1 VTGVSTDYQDSI
13 CTIKLCNGEKRNPLS
28 REAQDGILASL
39 EDARRC
45 RAKVVIIKGDG
56 PAFCSGYNLDP
67 SSRTAYIE
75 SPDILTDLAGLRRS
89 AEFLLQVRRYPMP
102 ILAQVHGHCLAGGT
116 DLMLATDIAIASK
129 SARIGVPNVRSLGIS
144 LLSTLWPI
152 YIGPMR
158 SKLLFFTG
166 DWISGEQAEKW
177 GLVAL
182 SIAEQE
188 LDAAVTKIAQRISL
202 LPKDLLETMK
212 LAGNRAF
219 ETIGVDQLVAA
230 ALEIDVIA
238 HFSPSVKD
246 FWQEV
251 KHNGLTPSLRK
262 RDEPFR
268 EGNLSALLEQWKST
282 N

>member
-1 VTGVSTDYQDSI
+1 
-13 CTIKLCNGEKRNPLS
+13 
-28 REAQDGILASL
+28 
-39 EDARRC
+39 
-45 RAKVVIIKGDG
+45 VIIKGEG
-56 PAFCSGYNLDP
+56 SAFCSGYNLDP

-75 SPDILTDLAGLRRS
+75 CPDIMTDLAGLRRS

-116 DLMLATDIAIASK
+116 DLMLATDIAIVSK

-144 LLSTLWPI
+144 LLSTLWPV
-152 YIGPMR
+152 YMGPMR

-166 DWISGEQAEKW
+166 DWISGEQAERW
-177 GLVAL
+177 GLVAI
-182 SIAEQE
+182 SVVEAE
-188 LDAAVTKIAQRISL
+188 LDDAVLNIARRISL

-219 ETIGVDQLVAA
+219 ETIGVDQLVAS

-238 HFSPSVKD
+238 HFSSSVKE

-251 KHNGLTPSLRK
+251 KQNGLTPSLKK

-268 EGNLSALLEQWKST
+268 EGNLSALLERWKSAE
-282 N
+282 